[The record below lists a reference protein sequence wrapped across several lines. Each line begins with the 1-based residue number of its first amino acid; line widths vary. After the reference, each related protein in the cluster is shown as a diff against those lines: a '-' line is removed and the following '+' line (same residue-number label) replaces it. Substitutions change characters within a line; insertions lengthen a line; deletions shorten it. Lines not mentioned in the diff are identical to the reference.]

1 MEIRIAAATPAGPL
15 TGGVITVASTGAT
28 SATLSVS
35 GTVNAAPSL
44 TVSPASLSGFTATQ
58 GTASAAQTFTVSGAN
73 LTGNV
78 TVTAP
83 SGFEVS
89 NGGGSYLGSLTLT
102 QSGGT
107 LANSTISVRLTA
119 ANVGSPSGNITVSSG
134 GASSKTVG
142 VSGTV
147 VPPPAITVT
156 GTLAAFTATQGTA
169 SAAQTFTVSG
179 ANLIGNVTVTA
190 PANFEVSTDGTNFF
204 TSRTLTQI
212 SGSVASTTISV
223 RLTAAAPNGPVSG
236 NVLIDSSGAPE
247 STLAVLGVVGSQPAI
262 AVASDFS
269 AFSATQG
276 AASAAQTFTVSG
288 ANLTG
293 NVIITAPANF
303 EVSTDGTNFAASR
316 SLASS
321 AGTLA
326 ATTVSVR
333 LAATAPAG
341 AVSGRITVSSPGVAE
356 QTLAVDGEVV
366 PPPTLSVS
374 ASFSAFAADPDILPG
389 RVEPQG
395 SVPAGYEKVSFSQL
409 AAGGRGF
416 FRVQASVPE
425 PSSADDYAAWAAGYS
440 SAELQDQTADY
451 DGDGFVNFN
460 EYAFG
465 TDPTKGNNSLSSV
478 RLESGNVVV
487 TFLRRAGLTYS
498 VLKAA
503 ALSGGNSVLQTTQGT
518 ASAAQTFT
526 VSGTNLTGDVTVTAP
541 AGFEVSAG
549 GSYSVSLNIVPVGGT
564 LATTTVS
571 VRLAASTA
579 EGSPSGNIT
588 ISSPGAATKTVAISG
603 TASAPPS
610 LTVTGD
616 LAPFSTTQGTA
627 SDPQTFTVGGTR
639 LAGNVTVTAP
649 SGCEVSRDGTVFAT
663 SLALT
668 PSGGN
673 LPTATVFARV
683 AATATAGLLTGQIQ
697 VASSGASPS
706 SVGVSGEVVAVPRI
720 DVSGSLVSFS
730 ASAGTASPEQTLL
743 ISGANLTANV
753 IVEAPLRFEVSSG
766 AGSPFATSITLAP
779 SSGSVNRSVLV
790 RAAASPSGAYS
801 GDLTITS
808 LGANRRVLGLSA
820 TVSPPPSLAIDGSLT
835 PFSATFGSAS
845 TAQSF
850 AVTAANL
857 SADIT
862 VAAPAGF
869 ELSLDG
875 VTFLSTQNIP
885 RQNSSAA
892 ATVYV
897 RLGAGTAVG
906 PYAGLISLA
915 STGTESRSLPASGTI
930 VPVPL
935 LGTSGV
941 PAAMQTVAGSS
952 SSSQT
957 FTVSGNHLVG
967 AATLT
972 APAGFELSGQ
982 RKPFA
987 QTITLSP
994 SFGTL
999 NESIMVR
1006 IARSDTPG
1014 VISGIIS
1021 ATSPGAATVHVA
1033 VEGSVLRRPLLSM
1046 DGSLTAFSAARNQPS
1061 PSQMVAISGS
1071 NLSAT
1076 VSVTAPS
1083 DFQVSADNVS
1093 FASRVQF
1100 NPSGG
1105 ALSARNVWIRLAPNS
1120 TAGSYGG
1127 DVTLSST
1134 GATTRVLSVMGTV
1147 N

>member
-1 MEIRIAAATPAGPL
+1 
-15 TGGVITVASTGAT
+15 
-28 SATLSVS
+28 
-35 GTVNAAPSL
+35 
-44 TVSPASLSGFTATQ
+44 
-58 GTASAAQTFTVSGAN
+58 
-73 LTGNV
+73 
-78 TVTAP
+78 
-83 SGFEVS
+83 
-89 NGGGSYLGSLTLT
+89 
-102 QSGGT
+102 
-107 LANSTISVRLTA
+107 
-119 ANVGSPSGNITVSSG
+119 
-134 GASSKTVG
+134 
-142 VSGTV
+142 
-147 VPPPAITVT
+147 
-156 GTLAAFTATQGTA
+156 
-169 SAAQTFTVSG
+169 
-179 ANLIGNVTVTA
+179 
-190 PANFEVSTDGTNFF
+190 
-204 TSRTLTQI
+204 
-212 SGSVASTTISV
+212 
-223 RLTAAAPNGPVSG
+223 
-236 NVLIDSSGAPE
+236 
-247 STLAVLGVVGSQPAI
+247 
-262 AVASDFS
+262 
-269 AFSATQG
+269 
-276 AASAAQTFTVSG
+276 
-288 ANLTG
+288 
-293 NVIITAPANF
+293 
-303 EVSTDGTNFAASR
+303 
-316 SLASS
+316 
-321 AGTLA
+321 
-326 ATTVSVR
+326 
-333 LAATAPAG
+333 
-341 AVSGRITVSSPGVAE
+341 
-356 QTLAVDGEVV
+356 
-366 PPPTLSVS
+366 
-374 ASFSAFAADPDILPG
+374 
-389 RVEPQG
+389 
-395 SVPAGYEKVSFSQL
+395 
-409 AAGGRGF
+409 
-416 FRVQASVPE
+416 
-425 PSSADDYAAWAAGYS
+425 
-440 SAELQDQTADY
+440 
-451 DGDGFVNFN
+451 
-460 EYAFG
+460 
-465 TDPTKGNNSLSSV
+465 
-478 RLESGNVVV
+478 
-487 TFLRRAGLTYS
+487 
-498 VLKAA
+498 
-503 ALSGGNSVLQTTQGT
+503 
-518 ASAAQTFT
+518 
-526 VSGTNLTGDVTVTAP
+526 
-541 AGFEVSAG
+541 
-549 GSYSVSLNIVPVGGT
+549 
-564 LATTTVS
+564 
-571 VRLAASTA
+571 
-579 EGSPSGNIT
+579 
-588 ISSPGAATKTVAISG
+588 
-603 TASAPPS
+603 
-610 LTVTGD
+610 
-616 LAPFSTTQGTA
+616 
-627 SDPQTFTVGGTR
+627 

-673 LPTATVFARV
+673 LPTTTVFARV